1 MGVPVLT
8 IASRFRAIVLT
19 TGVIAS
25 ALAFYSV
32 SLHVS
37 TERSAV
43 ERLRRGNAKLVG
55 DIRQLRSELG
65 TRARLPQL
73 ERWNASVLALGAPK
87 AGQYLDGAVEL
98 AAFSPVREPGMEA
111 RVREAVLVAPAE
123 PAKSVQPVQ
132 VATAPAPARSADRA
146 EVITVAF
153 RDADAADTGAAA
165 RPALPLLHNAS
176 YDAPAA
182 AAKEARRL
190 LSSSVMS
197 EIRAAAAKEVAG
209 Q

>member
-1 MGVPVLT
+1 MT

-73 ERWNASVLALGAPK
+73 ERWNASVLALAAPK

-98 AAFSPVREPGMEA
+98 AAFSQVREPAMA
-111 RVREAVLVAPAE
+111 AQVREAVLVAPAE
-123 PAKSVQPVQ
+123 AAAPAQPVQ
-132 VATAPAPARSADRA
+132 VAVAQTPSRSERP
-146 EVITVAF
+146 EVVTVAF
-153 RDADAADTGAAA
+153 RDADPARGEGGS
-165 RPALPLLHNAS
+165 RPALPLLHSAS
-176 YDAPAA
+176 YEAPAA

-190 LSSSVMS
+190 LSSSVLS

>member
-19 TGVIAS
+19 AGVIAS

-37 TERSAV
+37 SERSAV

-73 ERWNASVLALGAPK
+73 ERWNASVLALAAPK

-98 AAFSPVREPGMEA
+98 AAFSQVREPAMEA
-111 RVREAVLVAPAE
+111 QVREAVLVAPAE
-123 PAKSVQPVQ
+123 TARPAQPLQ
-132 VATAPAPARSADRA
+132 VAVAQVPARKADET
-146 EVITVAF
+146 EVVTVAF
-153 RDADAADTGAAA
+153 RDADPVAPREAA

-176 YDAPAA
+176 YEAPAA

-190 LSSSVMS
+190 LSSSVLS

>member
-1 MGVPVLT
+1 MGVSVLT

-43 ERLRRGNAKLVG
+43 ERLRRGNARLVG

-73 ERWNASVLALGAPK
+73 ERWNASVLALAAPK

-98 AAFSPVREPGMEA
+98 AAFSQVREPAMEA
-111 RVREAVLVAPAE
+111 RVREAVLVAPADVAA
-123 PAKSVQPVQ
+123 PAQPVQ
-132 VATAPAPARSADRA
+132 AAAASGPSRPAARA
-146 EVITVAF
+146 EVVTVAF
-153 RDADAADTGAAA
+153 RDADPARGEGAD
-165 RPALPLLHNAS
+165 RPALPLLHNAG

-190 LSSSVMS
+190 LSSSVLS
-197 EIRAAAAKEVAG
+197 EIRIAAAKEVAG

>member
-1 MGVPVLT
+1 MT
-8 IASRFRAIVLT
+8 IASPFRVIVLT
-19 TGVIAS
+19 AGVIAS
-25 ALAFYSV
+25 ALTFYSV

-73 ERWNASVLALGAPK
+73 ERWNASVLALAAPK

-98 AAFSPVREPGMEA
+98 AAFSQVREPAMEA
-111 RVREAVLVAPAE
+111 RIREAVLVTPAE
-123 PAKSVQPVQ
+123 TAKPAQPVQ
-132 VATAPAPARSADRA
+132 VATAPSRPAGRA
-146 EVITVAF
+146 EVVTVAF
-153 RDADAADTGAAA
+153 RDADPVEAREVG

-176 YDAPAA
+176 YEAPAA

-190 LSSSVMS
+190 LSSSVLT